1 METTAIFEKKIA
13 IEPKD
18 LNNVSNTSVDSIVL
32 EKLRNNLERKCSQ
45 HGWVIPKSL
54 KLISRSMCQAESG
67 RFTGSMMTWVQVEAR
82 VIYPT
87 DGMIIVG
94 DVIKK
99 NKMGMFVLYKDA
111 IHVMVPRDL
120 HLGSEEYDDVAV
132 GDNVEVELKK
142 SSFQVNDTH
151 ILSVGIFHKKIVEG
165 ESEVGLSA
173 TVKQEED
180 EEEEG
185 AEEQVEAEEQNE
197 AEEQE
202 EQEKDDEQSSI
213 DKENETED

>member
-18 LNNVSNTSVDSIVL
+18 LNKVSERSVDDIVL
-32 EKLRNNLERKCSQ
+32 DKLKVLLDRRCSQ
-45 HGWVIPKSL
+45 HGWVIPNTM

-67 RFTGSMMTWVQVEAR
+67 RFTGSMVTWVQVEAR

-87 DGMIIVG
+87 DGIMILG

-111 IHVMVPRDL
+111 IHIMIPRDL
-120 HLGSEEYDDVAV
+120 HLGSDEYDEVSI
-132 GDNVEVELKK
+132 GDTVEVELKK

-151 ILSVGIFHKKIVEG
+151 ILSVGIFHRKVVEG
-165 ESEVGLSA
+165 ELEVEGEGEGEIVPVS
-173 TVKQEED
+173 TKDQEETD
-180 EEEEG
+180 LEEEE
-185 AEEQVEAEEQNE
+185 AEEEEAEEE
-197 AEEQE
+197 
-202 EQEKDDEQSSI
+202 
-213 DKENETED
+213 ETEED

>member
-18 LNNVSNTSVDSIVL
+18 LNKVSETSIDDIVL
-32 EKLRNNLERKCSQ
+32 DKLKVLLERKCSQ
-45 HGWVIPKSL
+45 HGWVIPKTL
-54 KLISRSMCQAESG
+54 KLISRSMCQSESG

-82 VIYPT
+82 VIYPN
-87 DGMIIVG
+87 DGMIIAG

-132 GDNVEVELKK
+132 GDTVEVELKK

-151 ILSVGIFHKKIVEG
+151 ILSVGIFHKKVVE
-165 ESEVGLSA
+165 EEVSV
-173 TVKQEED
+173 VKPTETD
-180 EEEEG
+180 KPEEEEDIS
-185 AEEQVEAEEQNE
+185 EEDTNEEADEHEE
-197 AEEQE
+197 
-202 EQEKDDEQSSI
+202 K
-213 DKENETED
+213 KEETEE

>member
-18 LNNVSNTSVDSIVL
+18 LNKVSGTSIDDIVL
-32 EKLRNNLERKCSQ
+32 DKLTTILERKCSQ
-45 HGWVIPKSL
+45 HGWVIPKTL

-67 RFTGSMMTWVQVEAR
+67 RFTGSMVTWVQVEAR

-87 DGMIIVG
+87 DGMMIVG

-120 HLGSEEYDDVAV
+120 HLGSDEYDDIVV
-132 GDNVEVELKK
+132 GDAVEVELKK

-165 ESEVGLSA
+165 EVPVVEP
-173 TVKQEED
+173 TEINKPEED
-180 EEEEG
+180 LEADAEEE
-185 AEEQVEAEEQNE
+185 AEQDAEQDAEEAEEE
-197 AEEQE
+197 
-202 EQEKDDEQSSI
+202 
-213 DKENETED
+213 